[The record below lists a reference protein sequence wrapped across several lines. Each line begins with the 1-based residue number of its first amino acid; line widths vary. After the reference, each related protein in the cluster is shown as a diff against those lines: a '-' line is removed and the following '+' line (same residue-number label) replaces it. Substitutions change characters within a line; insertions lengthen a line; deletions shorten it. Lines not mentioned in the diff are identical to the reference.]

1 MRKYGKARSI
11 MDKEAHKKLMMEMF
25 TKSKEEVNE
34 MFNSGIF
41 NEIVKG
47 YMAVTLDNCNMEHD
61 KVMECLGEL
70 DKMFDEMTA
79 GEVRE
84 FYKKY

>member
-1 MRKYGKARSI
+1 MHR
-11 MDKEAHKKLMMEMF
+11 EAHKKLMMEIYS
-25 TKSKEEVNE
+25 KNKEEVNE
-34 MFNSGIF
+34 MFDTGVF

-47 YMAVTLDNCNMEHD
+47 YMAVTLDICNLEYD
-61 KVMECLGEL
+61 KVIECVGEL
-70 DKMFDEMTA
+70 DKMFDEMNA